1 MTDDDYM
8 FLVIAILGLAIMAV
22 WQFLAMRRLR
32 KKVRQLETSMA
43 GSATK
48 SAQLEQSPV
57 TPAHE
62 KQMEELRNR
71 VQVLERIA
79 TDRETSLAREI
90 EELRDR

>member
-8 FLVIAILGLAIMAV
+8 FLVITILGLAIMAV
-22 WQFLAMRRLR
+22 WQLFAMRRLR
-32 KKVRQLETSMA
+32 KKVRQLESDMA
-43 GSATK
+43 GSGTK
-48 SAQLEQSPV
+48 SELEQSGV

-62 KQMEELRNR
+62 KQVEDLRNR